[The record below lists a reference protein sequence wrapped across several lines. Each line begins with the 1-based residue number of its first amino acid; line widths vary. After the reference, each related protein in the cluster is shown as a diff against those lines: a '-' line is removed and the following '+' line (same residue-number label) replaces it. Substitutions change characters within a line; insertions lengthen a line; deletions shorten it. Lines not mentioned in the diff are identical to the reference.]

1 VANLQKYQDE
11 TRAWRD
17 PKLKLREFEVGDLVV
32 LWRPCTESSGKLESK
47 RVRSYVVTEKSGPG
61 AYHLSDSQGKVL
73 ALLNMDNL
81 VIFMFKEIRK
91 K

>member
-1 VANLQKYQDE
+1 VANLEKYQDE

-32 LWRPCTESSGKLESK
+32 LWRPRTESSGKLESK

-81 VIFMFKEIRK
+81 RHFYV
-91 K
+91 